1 MEEIADKWKTD
12 LACNVGILV
21 GLMVLYSNSHVWFGV
36 RVDGGGWGAGKGSPS
51 FPLLWL
57 TLTPLV
63 QILFSPQP
71 ATTVKIKDGSYNFH
85 KNNAEHLPPPLPL
98 CSSLGI
104 NFVLSPAFHCSKIK
118 EGSFVFTEI
127 ILSTHTSKLVLFC
140 GLGQTFCRLGH
151 ATKLCK
157 LEMINWWSMLYSTA
171 TCVRWIRFKGSVE

>member
-1 MEEIADKWKTD
+1 
-12 LACNVGILV
+12 
-21 GLMVLYSNSHVWFGV
+21 MVLYSNSHVWFGV

-157 LEMINWWSMLYSTA
+157 LEMIDWWSMLYSTA
-171 TCVRWIRFKGSVE
+171 TCVRWIRFKGSVEQHWYVTFH

>member
-1 MEEIADKWKTD
+1 MFD
-12 LACNVGILV
+12 LELESMVG
-21 GLMVLYSNSHVWFGV
+21 
-36 RVDGGGWGAGKGSPS
+36 DGGQGRAHPVPH
-51 FPLLWL
+51 PL
-57 TLTPLV
+57 TDLTPLV
-63 QILFSPQP
+63 QISFSPQP

-104 NFVLSPAFHCSKIK
+104 NFVLSPAFHCCKIK

-140 GLGQTFCRLGH
+140 RLGQTFCRLGH

-157 LEMINWWSMLYSTA
+157 LEMIN
-171 TCVRWIRFKGSVE
+171 